1 MTPLAALLEASIPL
15 MEAHVKE
22 RSARLAEPNPTVMED
37 VDGNSTEATE
47 QGDTG
52 QGATET
58 T

>member
-22 RSARLAEPNPTVMED
+22 RSARLAEPNPTSRSDDGESTDAME
-37 VDGNSTEATE
+37 A
-47 QGDTG
+47 GDTG